1 MAGELEILTD
11 AMSNLPV
18 NVEQVIEDLGI
29 QYFNEPMDK
38 GQSGAIELK
47 DGKYTIR
54 VNSLE
59 PRQRQ
64 RFTAAH
70 ELAHYL
76 LHREMLVKQGR
87 LARHADSLYDEHA
100 QKNVAVPFNPHHKL
114 KPISLL
120 LKSSCQGRK
129 SNGFMILP
137 KTILKRWP
145 NSWVFQSLRLS
156 FGLRFWDYC
165 PIACRPNQT
174 FQTNRRQACSPNR
187 VPFAG
192 TLALWGSFQ
201 FSCAAE

>member
-1 MAGELEILTD
+1 
-11 AMSNLPV
+11 MSNLPV

-87 LARHADSLYDEHA
+87 SRVTRTASMTNTRRKMLLSHLT
-100 QKNVAVPFNPHHKL
+100 PTTKL

-120 LKSSCQGRK
+120 LKSSCHGRK
-129 SNGFMILP
+129 SNGFMILQ